1 MNQNLGII
9 GTKVGMTQHFKEDGT
24 LVPCTVIQAGCR
36 VVGKRTEEKD
46 GYSAIILG
54 LGEAKDKR
62 LSKAV
67 KTAYEKR
74 GQKAP
79 KITKEIRMSAEA
91 VAGYELGDVLK
102 VEEIFEVGQKV
113 DVQAKSKGRGF
124 TGVMVRHN
132 FAGAKSSHGAHETYR
147 HGGSIGM
154 ATTPGR
160 VLPGKKM
167 AGQHG
172 NKIVSVLSQKVVH
185 IDADNQLLL
194 LDGSVPGAKTG
205 VVRVQGAV
213 KKKNAGKPVA
223 S

>member
-172 NKIVSVLSQKVVH
+172 NKIVSVLSQKIVH

>member
-194 LDGSVPGAKTG
+194 VDGSVPGAKTG